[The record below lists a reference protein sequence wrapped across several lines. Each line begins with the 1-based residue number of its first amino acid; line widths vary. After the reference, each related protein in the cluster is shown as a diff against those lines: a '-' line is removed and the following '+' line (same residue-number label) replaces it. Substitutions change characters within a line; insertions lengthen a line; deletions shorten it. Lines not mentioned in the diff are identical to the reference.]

1 MEPDK
6 KRPKLMYDEF
16 TINPNKNQNVLII
29 GKRGTGKTTLIK
41 KFIET
46 KQYNYILDIYNEQ
59 LKEYDTNK
67 YQVYKSI
74 DELGKDFFD
83 NVEND
88 KKSNCGY
95 LYNNKN
101 EKNVFSSEVRTF
113 TFAKRIEMAHSSN
126 IVIENYPNIFNYDN
140 NYIKQFIYNAR
151 CYKSSFI
158 ISQQYPENIKPQ
170 YRCNF
175 DYIFIGRN
183 ENTHDLKNIYKWYAG
198 MFPCLDDFINAYQCI
213 TKNNR
218 FMVINQFYNTNDL
231 SKKIFVYN

>member
-1 MEPDK
+1 MEPDT
-6 KRPKLMYDEF
+6 KRPKLMYNTF

-41 KFIET
+41 KFIGT
-46 KQYNYILDIYNEQ
+46 KQKDYILDIYNEQ

-67 YQVYKSI
+67 YNVYNSI
-74 DELGKDFFD
+74 DELGKNFFD

-101 EKNVFSSEVRTF
+101 
-113 TFAKRIEMAHSSN
+113 I
-126 IVIENYPNIFNYDN
+126 IIENYPNIFNYDN

-151 CYKSSFI
+151 CCKSSFI
-158 ISQQYPENIKPQ
+158 ISQQYPENIKPE

-183 ENTHDLKNIYKWYAG
+183 ENTHNLKNIYNWYGG
-198 MFPCLDDFINAYQCI
+198 MYPTLNDFINAYHSI
-213 TKNNR
+213 TKNNH
-218 FMVINQFYNTNDL
+218 FMVINQLAYTNDL
-231 SKKIFVYN
+231 SKMIFVYN

>member
-1 MEPDK
+1 MEPDT
-6 KRPKLMYDEF
+6 KRPKLMYNTF
-16 TINPNKNQNVLII
+16 TIEPNKNQNVLII

-46 KQYNYILDIYNEQ
+46 KQYNYILDIYGHDF
-59 LKEYDTNK
+59 KDA
-67 YQVYKSI
+67 YKSI
-74 DELGKDFFD
+74 DDLGRDFFN

-88 KKSNCGY
+88 KKLNCGY

-101 EKNVFSSEVRTF
+101 EKNVFSSEVCTF

-140 NYIKQFIYNAR
+140 DYIKQFIYNAR

-158 ISQQYPENIKPQ
+158 VSQQYTENIKPE
-170 YRCNF
+170 YRLNF

-183 ENTHDLKNIYKWYAG
+183 ENTHNLKNIYNWYAG
-198 MFPCLDDFINAYQCI
+198 MFPTLESFIEAYEYI

-218 FMVINQFYNTNDL
+218 FMVINQFAHTNDL